1 MQAGR
6 LLREQMRP
14 DEPGAADERRR
25 YRAMAHQAYAE
36 MLAKFAPLNDS
47 NALEAIEWQ
56 EARIKQLMMVP
67 A

>member
-1 MQAGR
+1 MRPGR

-14 DEPGAADERRR
+14 DAPGAADERRR
-25 YRAMAHQAYAE
+25 YREAAHQAYAE
-36 MLAKFAPLNDS
+36 MLAKYAPLNDT

-56 EARIKQLMMVP
+56 AARIKQLTRSP